1 MTDEKSGFSPTSSEL
16 KGALTGGVVATVAL
30 FVMAVAVGRVASFEA
45 LSLIQAVQP
54 GARFLASTV
63 IAAAITVLALLLTLL
78 GLSMNSE
85 FSFHTRLYTR
95 ARHITRL
102 SVACIIMG
110 VVLLLAVGIPLEEV
124 EELRPY
130 YSVLYYVLTAV
141 MAAVGGLVVAVGLM
155 IGSTL
160 RGLIEIQEPDAVSDL
175 LHDSGDGATSSA
187 DR

>member
-1 MTDEKSGFSPTSSEL
+1 MTSERSEPSGTSSEVR
-16 KGALTGGVVATVAL
+16 GAIIGGFVASLAL
-30 FVMAVAVGRVASFEA
+30 FAMVIAVGSVASFEA
-45 LSLIQAVQP
+45 LRLIESVQP

-85 FSFHTRLYTR
+85 FSFHERLYTR

-110 VVLLLAVGIPLEEV
+110 VVLLLAIGVPLEEV
-124 EELRPY
+124 EEVRPY
-130 YSVLYYVLTAV
+130 YSVLYYLLTGV
-141 MAAVGGLVVAVGLM
+141 MASVGGLVVAMGLM

-160 RGLIEIQEPDAVSDL
+160 RGLIEIQQPDAVSDL
-175 LHDSGDGATSSA
+175 LHDDDAG
-187 DR
+187 